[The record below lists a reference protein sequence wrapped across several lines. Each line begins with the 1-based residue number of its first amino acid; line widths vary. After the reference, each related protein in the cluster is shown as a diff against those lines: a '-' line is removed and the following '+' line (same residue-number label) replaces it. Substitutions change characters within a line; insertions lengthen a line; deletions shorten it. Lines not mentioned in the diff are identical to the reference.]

1 MAIERETDITDLA
14 PRAPAA
20 LAETAT
26 TAAAAQAQA
35 AIQARYIVALQRPR
49 DFDNVRVAL
58 LKECKRPRFAEVAR
72 YRKPVGGGS
81 VEGPS
86 IRFVEAALR
95 CMTNVLSETA
105 VIYDDD
111 KKRIIRVT
119 VTDLEANITYP
130 SDVSVDKTVERS
142 DGRGRQILAQRTN
155 KSGKP
160 VYIVAAT
167 EDELLNKQAALVS
180 KAMRTCGLRLIPGDL
195 IDEAMEQVLVTQR
208 TEDARDPAEARKRL
222 VDAFAAIGVMPPALA
237 EYLGHE
243 VATISPQE
251 LVELRGIGQAI
262 KAGETTWQATLEAR
276 RAERAPA
283 PAEGEAPKTGAAGL
297 GIKDAK
303 K

>member
-14 PRAPAA
+14 PRPTGA
-20 LAETAT
+20 LGETAS

-35 AIQARYIVALQRPR
+35 SIQARYIMALQRPR
-49 DFDNVRVAL
+49 DFDGVRVSL

-72 YRKPVGGGS
+72 YRKPIGGGH

-95 CMTNVLSETA
+95 CMTNVLADTA
-105 VIYDDD
+105 VIFDDD
-111 KKRIIRVT
+111 RKRIIRVT

-130 SDVSVDKTVERS
+130 ADVSVDKTVERS

-155 KSGKP
+155 KTGKP

-195 IDEAMEQVLVTQR
+195 IDEAMEQVLVTQQK
-208 TEDARDPAEARKRL
+208 EDAQDPDAARKRI
-222 VDAFAAIGVMPPALA
+222 VDAYAAIGVLPPALA

-243 VATISPQE
+243 MATCSPAE
-251 LVELRGIGQAI
+251 LVELRAIGTAI
-262 KAGETTWQATLEAR
+262 KNGETTWQVAMETR

-283 PAEGEAPKTGAAGL
+283 PAEGDAAKTGAAGL
-297 GIKDAK
+297 GVK